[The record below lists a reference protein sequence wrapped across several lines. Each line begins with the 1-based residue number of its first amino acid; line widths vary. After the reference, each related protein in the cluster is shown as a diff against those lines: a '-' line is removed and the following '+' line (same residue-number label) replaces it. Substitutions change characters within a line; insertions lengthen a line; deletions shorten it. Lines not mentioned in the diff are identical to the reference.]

1 MPRLFFQ
8 IARLEYQLWML
19 FDNPPKEMLA
29 EGNPGSLPERT
40 KMLALINDF
49 RYIDCFWLLLSS

>member
-1 MPRLFFQ
+1 MPMFFQ

-19 FDNPPKEMLA
+19 FDNPPKDVLGD
-29 EGNPGSLPERT
+29 GNPSSLPERT

-49 RYIDCFWLLLSS
+49 RY